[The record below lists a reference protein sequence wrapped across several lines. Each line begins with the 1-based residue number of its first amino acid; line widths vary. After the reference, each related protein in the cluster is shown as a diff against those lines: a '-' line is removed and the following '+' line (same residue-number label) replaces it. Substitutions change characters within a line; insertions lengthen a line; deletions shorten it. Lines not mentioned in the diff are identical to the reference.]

1 MFTVNSFIEAKA
13 KGQKITMLTAYDYSM
28 AKIID
33 QAGVDCILI
42 GDSLGMV
49 VQGYDST
56 LEVTM
61 EDMIY
66 HCRAVGRGTNNAFV
80 VGDLPFM
87 SYHISIEDAVRNAGR
102 LVQEGK
108 VHGVKIEG
116 GVEVVDKVKAIINAQ
131 IPVMGHIGLTP
142 QSVNMFGGFKVQGNE
157 VERAKKVIADAIAL
171 EEAGAFAIVL
181 EAIPGKL
188 AKIISEKI
196 SIPTIGIG
204 AGKDCDGQV
213 LVIND
218 LLGMYSEFTP
228 KFAKKYTNLKDEITT
243 SVGQY
248 IEEVKQASF
257 PEDKHTFSIKED
269 ILKTIMSDEL

>member
-1 MFTVNSFIEAKA
+1 MKLKE
-13 KGQKITMLTAYDYSM
+13 Q
-28 AKIID
+28 
-33 QAGVDCILI
+33 
-42 GDSLGMV
+42 
-49 VQGYDST
+49 
-56 LEVTM
+56 
-61 EDMIY
+61 
-66 HCRAVGRGTNNAFV
+66 
-80 VGDLPFM
+80 
-87 SYHISIEDAVRNAGR
+87 
-102 LVQEGK
+102 
-108 VHGVKIEG
+108 
-116 GVEVVDKVKAIINAQ
+116 
-131 IPVMGHIGLTP
+131 
-142 QSVNMFGGFKVQGNE
+142 
-157 VERAKKVIADAIAL
+157 KKVIADAIAL

-248 IEEVKQASF
+248 IDEVKHGSF

-269 ILKTIMSDEL
+269 ILETVMSDHI